1 MCGRYASTRS
11 AADLAALFGV
21 EDLTDSDL
29 VPSYNIAPTDPAPI
43 VLSGPVPSDPG
54 GSEVAGVRVARWGF
68 LPPWSR
74 DASGAARM
82 INARAESVATSRA
95 FGEAFASR
103 RCLVPIDGWYE
114 WRMRRPYFMTRPEPV
129 VLGGIWSVWGQGDH
143 RRLTFSIITLPA
155 IGELASIHDRM
166 PLILDESRWE
176 RWLMGPGRTELL
188 TPPSSDYCA
197 GFEIRPVSPAV
208 GDVRKDGPEL
218 VARLTTESA
227 DLSIVDEQPTLF

>member
-11 AADLAALFGV
+11 ATDLAALFGV

-43 VLSGPVPSDPG
+43 VLSGTTQADPG
-54 GSEVAGVRVARWGF
+54 GPEVAGVWVARWGF

-95 FGEAFASR
+95 FGEAFARR

-129 VLGGIWSVWGQGDH
+129 VLGGIWSVWGQGGH
-143 RRLTFSIITLPA
+143 RRLTFSIITVPA
-155 IGELASIHDRM
+155 VGGLAAIHDRM
-166 PLILDESRWE
+166 PLILDEE
-176 RWLMGPGRTELL
+176 RWGRWLAGSGGTELL
-188 TPPSSDYCA
+188 TAPSSDYCT
-197 GFEIRPVSPAV
+197 GFEIRPVSTAV

-218 VARLTTESA
+218 VERLTTESA
-227 DLSIVDEQPTLF
+227 DLSTVDEQLTLF